1 MRRGYRSIATLVL
14 AFFLAWGLMTGSA
27 GADDFMQ
34 YIGQG
39 SVNWTKGTIQG
50 KGIGAPP
57 EKYYGKPN
65 ARPMAI
71 RAAKV
76 VALRNILEAVNGI
89 RVDSETVVRDFAID
103 SDVITTQVQGIV
115 RGARQVNVEYMSDGT
130 VEVIMEISM
139 YGEFNSVLLP
149 PTISGTP
156 APPMIL
162 TPDTSASPGTAP
174 ASTVYTGLVID
185 AKGLGVRPAMAPKVL
200 DESGQEVY
208 GSAFVSREYAVQQG
222 MTGYAKNVDGARGND
237 RVTDNPLVVKALRVE
252 GPGKCDVVISDMD
265 AAMLRG
271 AADTQS
277 FLEKCRVMIVV
288 D

>member
-1 MRRGYRSIATLVL
+1 MRRGHRSITTLAL
-14 AFFLAWGLMTGSA
+14 TFLLAWALATGSA
-27 GADDFMQ
+27 VADDFMQ
-34 YIGQG
+34 QIGQG

-76 VALRNILEAVNGI
+76 VALRNILEAVNGV
-89 RVDSETVVRDFAID
+89 RVDSETVVRDFAVD
-103 SDVITTQVQGIV
+103 SDVVRSQVQGIV

-130 VEVIMEISM
+130 VEVVMEISM
-139 YGEFNSVLLP
+139 FGEFTSALLP
-149 PTISGTP
+149 ASVGSMPTAVVTP
-156 APPMIL
+156 PS
-162 TPDTSASPGTAP
+162 DTATSSAP
-174 ASTVYTGLVID
+174 AGAEYTGLVID
-185 AKGLGVRPAMAPKVL
+185 ARGFGVRPAMAPKVM

-208 GSAFVSREYAVQQG
+208 GSAFVSREYAIQQG
-222 MTGYAKNVDGARGND
+222 MTGYAKDLDGARNND
-237 RVTDNPLVVKALRVE
+237 RVTDNPLVVKAVRVE
-252 GPGKCDVVISDMD
+252 GPGKCDMVISDMD

-271 AADTQS
+271 AADTRG

>member
-1 MRRGYRSIATLVL
+1 MKRGHRWITTLAAVL
-14 AFFLAWGLMTGSA
+14 IVAGALTGSHA
-27 GADDFMQ
+27 MADDYLQ
-34 YIGQG
+34 PIGEG
-39 SVNWTKGTIQG
+39 NVNWTKGTIQG

-76 VALRNILEAVNGI
+76 VALRNILETVNGVRI
-89 RVDSETVVRDFAID
+89 DSETIVKDFAVD
-103 SDVITTQVQGIV
+103 SDVVRSQVQGVV
-115 RGARQVNVEYMSDGT
+115 RGARQVKVEYMSDGT

-139 YGEFNSVLLP
+139 YGDFASAVLP
-149 PTISGTP
+149 QDVGAMPAAAMDTPSTGTP
-156 APPMIL
+156 AA
-162 TPDTSASPGTAP
+162 TAGGGT
-174 ASTVYTGLVID
+174 YTGLVID
-185 AKGLGVRPAMAPKVL
+185 ARGLGVRPAMAPKVL

-222 MTGYAKNVDGARGND
+222 MTGYAKEVSGAKSNQ
-237 RVTDNPLVVKALRVE
+237 RVTDNPVVVKALRTD
-252 GPGKCDVVISDMD
+252 GPGKCNLVISNMD
-265 AAMLRG
+265 ASMLRG

>member
-1 MRRGYRSIATLVL
+1 LTFL
-14 AFFLAWGLMTGSA
+14 LAWALATGSA
-27 GADDFMQ
+27 VADDFLQ
-34 YIGQG
+34 QIGQG

-76 VALRNILEAVNGI
+76 VALRNILETVNGV
-89 RVDSETVVRDFAID
+89 RVDSETVVRDFAVD
-103 SDVITTQVQGIV
+103 SDVIRSQVQGIV

-130 VEVIMEISM
+130 VEVVMEISM
-139 YGEFNSVLLP
+139 FGEFTSALLP
-149 PTISGTP
+149 PSVGSMPTAVISPPASDGT
-156 APPMIL
+156 
-162 TPDTSASPGTAP
+162 ASSAP
-174 ASTVYTGLVID
+174 ASAEYTGLVID
-185 AKGLGVRPAMAPKVL
+185 ARGFGVRPAMAPKVM

-222 MTGYAKNVDGARGND
+222 MTGYAKDLDGARGND
-237 RVTDNPLVVKALRVE
+237 RVTNNPLVVKALRVE
-252 GPGKCDVVISDMD
+252 GPGKCDLVISDMD

-271 AADTQS
+271 AADTRG